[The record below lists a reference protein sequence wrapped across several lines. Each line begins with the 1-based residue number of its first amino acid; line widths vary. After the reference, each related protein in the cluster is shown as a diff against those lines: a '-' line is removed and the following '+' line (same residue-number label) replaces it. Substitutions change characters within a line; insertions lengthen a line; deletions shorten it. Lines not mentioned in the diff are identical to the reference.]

1 MSDPAVRTAL
11 ERLGIPR
18 IGTLLVHSAFKAFAR
33 EGHDADTVA
42 RTLVDYMEPGTLLLP
57 TMSWRFVKPDKP
69 VFDELQTPSNT
80 GILTEIFR
88 TKYAARRSL
97 HPTHSVAGCGRL
109 VNELLGSHHL
119 DETPCAARSP
129 FGLLAGRDGWVLMLG
144 ISMDCCTLI
153 HHVEEMT
160 APDLYVRPP
169 SERETYTCRDRQGRE
184 VTVSLRRH
192 LFLPRDY
199 WQFQDLL
206 AAEGK
211 VRVTMVDGI
220 VCRAFRAQDMVR
232 VAAGV
237 LKERPDAIIAKPGQ
251 RYRMM

>member
-1 MSDPAVRTAL
+1 MPDRAIRTAL

-18 IGTLLVHSAFKAFAR
+18 DGVLLVHSAFKGFAR
-33 EGHDADTVA
+33 EGHDADAVV
-42 RTLVDYMEPGTLLLP
+42 RTLVDYMAAGTLLLP

-88 TKYAARRSL
+88 TRYASRRSL
-97 HPTHSVAGCGRL
+97 HPTHSVAGRGPL
-109 VNELLGSHHL
+109 ADEILGEHHL
-119 DETPCAARSP
+119 DETPCAGHSP
-129 FGLLAGRDGWVLMLG
+129 FGLMTARDGWVMMLG

-153 HHVEEMT
+153 HHAEEMN

-169 SERETYTCRDRQGRE
+169 SQREKYTCRDRHGKE
-184 VTVSLRRH
+184 VAMTLRRH

-206 AAEGK
+206 AAQGG
-211 VRVTMVDGI
+211 VRVAMVDGI
-220 VCRAFRAQDMVR
+220 ACRAFRAREMME
-232 VAAGV
+232 VASAV
-237 LKERPDAIIAKPGQ
+237 LRSRPDAVIAKPGQ

>member
-1 MSDPAVRTAL
+1 MDYSIYTAL
-11 ERLGIPR
+11 ERLKIPPECV
-18 IGTLLVHSAFKAFAR
+18 LLVHSSFKPFAR
-33 EGHDADTVA
+33 EGHDADTVV
-42 RTLVDYMEPGTLLLP
+42 RTLVDYMKPGTLLLP

-69 VFDELQTPSNT
+69 IFDELQTPSNT

-88 TKYAARRSL
+88 TRYAVRRSL
-97 HPTHSVAGCGRL
+97 HPTHSVAGRGRL
-109 VNELLGSHHL
+109 VNKLLGSHHL
-119 DETPCAARSP
+119 DETPCGGRSP
-129 FGLLAGRDGWVLMLG
+129 FGLLAAYDGWVLMLG
-144 ISMDCCTLI
+144 ISVDCCTLL

-169 SERETYTCRDRQGRE
+169 SQCETYICRDRNGRE

-206 AAEGK
+206 ARKGQF
-211 VRVTMVDGI
+211 RVVMVDGI

-232 VAAGV
+232 VATEV
-237 LKERPDAIIAKPGQ
+237 LRNRPDAIIAKPGQ

>member
-1 MSDPAVRTAL
+1 MTDHSIRTAL
-11 ERLGIPR
+11 ERLNIPR
-18 IGTLLVHSAFKAFAR
+18 EGVLLVHSAFKAFAR
-33 EGHDADTVA
+33 EGHDADTVV
-42 RTLVDYMEPGTLLLP
+42 RTLVDYMAPGTLLLP

-88 TKYAARRSL
+88 TKYATRRSL

-109 VNELLGSHHL
+109 VNELLGTHHL
-119 DETPCAARSP
+119 DETPCAALSP
-129 FGLLAGRDGWVLMLG
+129 FGLLAGHDGWVLMLG

-169 SERETYTCRDRQGRE
+169 AERETYTCRDRQGRE

-192 LFLPRDY
+192 LFLSRDY

-206 AAEGK
+206 AAEGQL
-211 VRVTMVDGI
+211 RVTMVDGI

-232 VAAGV
+232 VATDV
-237 LKERPDAIIAKPGQ
+237 LKKRPDAIIAKPGQ

>member
-1 MSDPAVRTAL
+1 MDLSIHMAL

-18 IGTLLVHSAFKAFAR
+18 GGVLLVHSAFKAFAR
-33 EGHDADTVA
+33 QGHDADTVVQ
-42 RTLVDYMEPGTLLLP
+42 TLVDYMEPGTLLLP
-57 TMSWRFVKPDKP
+57 TMSWRFVKSDKP
-69 VFDELQTPSNT
+69 FFDELQTPSNT
-80 GILTEIFR
+80 GILTELFR
-88 TKYAARRSL
+88 TKYATRRSL
-97 HPTHSVAGCGRL
+97 HPTHSVAGRGRL
-109 VNELLGSHHL
+109 VDELLGTHHS

-129 FGLLAGRDGWVLMLG
+129 FGLLAGYDGWVLMLG

-206 AAEGK
+206 AADGQF
-211 VRVTMVDGI
+211 RVTMVDGI
-220 VCRAFRAQDMVR
+220 ACRAFRAQDMVR
-232 VAAGV
+232 VVTDV
-237 LKERPDAIIAKPGQ
+237 LKKRPDAIIAKPGQ